1 MIKKLSLTKV
11 LYYFGHRVE
20 VVEVAVV
27 LLKRAQVL
35 VDDHLL
41 YEVLKNNGKKDKKK
55 PDLFE
60 HAEFC

>member
-1 MIKKLSLTKV
+1 M

-27 LLKRAQVL
+27 LLKRAQVS

-41 YEVLKNNGKKDKKK
+41 YEVFSNNGKLYTKK

-60 HAEFC
+60 HVEFC